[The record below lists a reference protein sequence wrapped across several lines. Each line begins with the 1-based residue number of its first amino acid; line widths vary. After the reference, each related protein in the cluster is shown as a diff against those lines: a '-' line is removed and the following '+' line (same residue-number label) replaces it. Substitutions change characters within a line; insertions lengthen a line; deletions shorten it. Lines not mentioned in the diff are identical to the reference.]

1 MRVRKRNINLK
12 FKVMFVREFEKA
24 KKSRKDFS
32 SIVMFAI
39 RLEDGKFL
47 PLYLV
52 TDLCLLSILENIRK
66 WRESLIEYCIAEGLN
81 YSCIAGVSYVE

>member
-1 MRVRKRNINLK
+1 
-12 FKVMFVREFEKA
+12 MFVREFENA
-24 KKSRKDFS
+24 KKSRKDSS

-52 TDLCLLSILENIRK
+52 TDLCLLSIFENIRV
-66 WRESLIEYCIAEGLN
+66 WRQSLIEYCIAEGLK
-81 YSCIAGVSYVE
+81 YSCIAGISYVE